1 MLFALSAFDQ
11 TPAVSTPSNPP
22 ASAAT
27 PPSGPPATTPSNPQ
41 GGGVVPPTS
50 AAGRAAPA
58 GGAGSTPPPTPP
70 SATAGASSGVTSYPA
85 SFFASAQP
93 NTAMD
98 MISRTPGFT
107 LVTGG
112 GSRGFSDPG
121 NALIDGS
128 RPSSKNDDLESILRR
143 LPASQVER
151 IDVIRGGA
159 PGIDMQG
166 LAVVANVVRKGGSS
180 STSAITLRD
189 SWIASDGR
197 QAPSVRV
204 ETSHRFDGKTL
215 EGSFSGSGFVDD
227 GAGDGVRVRR
237 DGAGNVID
245 SAVDKTEGD
254 GEDYTLA
261 GSYETPAAGGKLR
274 VNGQAEIQKYF
285 YDDVVSP
292 ALNGP
297 PDSSLSR
304 ERDHQNQETLELGG
318 DYTRDLTARLKS
330 ETVLLETVK
339 GEDYLT
345 LFSAPGDDERF
356 REQHTQRETVGRENL
371 TWTASRRLVVEGG
384 AEFAYNDLLDHTRY
398 IIDDVQQVVPGANV
412 SVREYRGEA
421 FAKATWTATR
431 TLVAELGFRLEVSD
445 IGSTG
450 DVVLDKR
457 LVYPKPRLQL
467 TWSPTKA
474 DQFRLRLEQ
483 EVSQLDFG
491 DFVAA
496 SSLSTGQVLAGNP
509 NLVPQQAKVAEVA
522 YERRFWNSGD
532 VTLTFRHSQLTD
544 VIDRA
549 PIFSTDGPYD
559 APANIG
565 DGRKE
570 ELILDATLPLDRLG
584 IKGGLLKGNA
594 TVRDSEVTDPTTHTQ
609 RPISGLRPYEGQFDF
624 TQDFPKQ
631 KMQWGGFV
639 FLGFTQRYYR
649 FDQVETDTFHPLF
662 GVFVDWKP
670 RPDLDLK
677 AQIDHIGTKY
687 NRRLTVV
694 DGVRGVDPILYAE
707 QRPLEIGPY
716 LTLRLRK
723 TF

>member
-1 MLFALSAFDQ
+1 ME
-11 TPAVSTPSNPP
+11 
-22 ASAAT
+22 
-27 PPSGPPATTPSNPQ
+27 
-41 GGGVVPPTS
+41 TS
-50 AAGRAAPA
+50 
-58 GGAGSTPPPTPP
+58 
-70 SATAGASSGVTSYPA
+70 
-85 SFFASAQP
+85 
-93 NTAMD
+93 
-98 MISRTPGFT
+98 
-107 LVTGG
+107 
-112 GSRGFSDPG
+112 
-121 NALIDGS
+121 
-128 RPSSKNDDLESILRR
+128 RR
-143 LPASQVER
+143 
-151 IDVIRGGA
+151 
-159 PGIDMQG
+159 
-166 LAVVANVVRKGGSS
+166 
-180 STSAITLRD
+180 
-189 SWIASDGR
+189 WDGR
-197 QAPSVRV
+197 
-204 ETSHRFDGKTL
+204 TL
-215 EGSFSGSGFVDD
+215 EGSFSGASFTDD

-245 SAVDKTEGD
+245 SAVDKTEAD

-261 GSYETPAAGGKLR
+261 GSYETPALGGKLR
-274 VNGQAEIQKYF
+274 VNGQADIQKYF
-285 YDDVVSP
+285 ADDVVSP
-292 ALNGP
+292 ALNAP

-318 DYTRDLTARLKS
+318 DYTRDLFKGLKS

-356 REQHTQRETVGRENL
+356 REQHTQTETVGRENL

-384 AEFAYNDLLDHTRY
+384 AEFAYNDQLSHTRY
-398 IIDDVQQVVPGANV
+398 VVNALPQVVPGADV
-412 SVREYRGEA
+412 FVREYRGEA

-496 SSLSTGQVLAGNP
+496 SSLSTGQVLAGNV
-509 NLVPQQAKVAEVA
+509 NLVPQQAKVAELA
-522 YERRFWNSGD
+522 YERRFWGSGD

-549 PIFSTDGPYD
+549 PIFSADGPYD

-570 ELILDATLPLDRLG
+570 ELILDASVPLDRLW
-584 IKGGLLKGNA
+584 IKGGLLKANA
-594 TVRDSEVTDPTTHTQ
+594 TLRDSEVMDPTTHTE
-609 RPISGLRPYEGQFDF
+609 RPISGLRPYEGQINF
-624 TQDFPKQ
+624 TQDLPKLN
-631 KMQWGGFV
+631 MQWGGFV
-639 FLGFTQRYYR
+639 FLGFQQRYYR
-649 FDQVETDTFHPLF
+649 FNQVETDTFHPLF
-662 GVFVDWKP
+662 GVFVDWKVK
-670 RPDLDLK
+670 PDLDLK
-677 AQIDHIGTKY
+677 AQVDHIGTEY

-694 DGVRGVDPILYAE
+694 NGVRGVDPILYAE
-707 QRPLEIGPY
+707 QRPLELGPY
-716 LTLRLRK
+716 LTVRLRK
-723 TF
+723 SF